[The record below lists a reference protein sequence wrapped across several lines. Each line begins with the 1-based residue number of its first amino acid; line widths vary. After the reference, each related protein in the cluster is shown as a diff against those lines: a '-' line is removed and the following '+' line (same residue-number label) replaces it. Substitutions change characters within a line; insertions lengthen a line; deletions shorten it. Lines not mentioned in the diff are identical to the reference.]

1 MTINEKDKI
10 KVLKIF
16 SKQYFKYIGLYL
28 YHFLLWLKL
37 WLMHSLLNLKEKT
50 VYLEL
55 AFSGKILIVIS
66 KDLSSIRGQTLGILS
81 AIKKWIY

>member
-1 MTINEKDKI
+1 
-10 KVLKIF
+10 
-16 SKQYFKYIGLYL
+16 
-28 YHFLLWLKL
+28 
-37 WLMHSLLNLKEKT
+37 MHSLLNLKEKT
-50 VYLEL
+50 GYLEL